1 MQPLGPSSQVWAE
14 EWVMQEQ
21 DFYEEDSVQEDQ
33 AAKNPVRAR
42 MRELESEVK
51 SLRQQAEEAKS
62 AQRELAFVKAG
73 VDLSSGMSKYFVK
86 AYDGDLT
93 PEAIRVAAAEANLI
107 KPQEIMQAAPQ
118 QEKQAWDRVSN
129 ASRVGDTTEAT
140 VDYSTRIANA
150 KSEKEVMELL
160 AQARMNQINN

>member
-1 MQPLGPSSQVWAE
+1 
-14 EWVMQEQ
+14 MQEQ
-21 DFYEEDSVQEDQ
+21 DFYEEDNVQQEDQ
-33 AAKNPVRAR
+33 ATKNPVRAR

-51 SLRQQAEEAKS
+51 NLRQQADEAKS

-86 AYDGDLT
+86 AYDGELT
-93 PEAIRVAAAEANLI
+93 PEAILVAAAEANLI
-107 KPQEIMQAAPQ
+107 KNQEPQQVMPS
-118 QEKQAWDRVSN
+118 QEKQAWDRVGN
-129 ASRVGDTTEAT
+129 ASRVGDTSDAV
-140 VDYSTRIANA
+140 VDYGARIANA

>member
-1 MQPLGPSSQVWAE
+1 
-14 EWVMQEQ
+14 MQEQ

-33 AAKNPVRAR
+33 ATKNPVRAR

-51 SLRQQAEEAKS
+51 NLRQQADEAKS

-86 AYDGDLT
+86 AYDGELT

-107 KPQEIMQAAPQ
+107 KPQETTQTAPL
-118 QEKQAWDRVSN
+118 QEKQAWDRVGN
-129 ASRVGDTTEAT
+129 ASRVGDTSDAV
-140 VDYSTRIANA
+140 VDYSARIANA
-150 KSEKEVMELL
+150 KNEKEVMELL
-160 AQARMNQINN
+160 TQARMNQTNN

>member
-1 MQPLGPSSQVWAE
+1 
-14 EWVMQEQ
+14 MQEQ

-118 QEKQAWDRVSN
+118 QEKQAWQVH
-129 ASRVGDTTEAT
+129 
-140 VDYSTRIANA
+140 
-150 KSEKEVMELL
+150 
-160 AQARMNQINN
+160 

>member
-1 MQPLGPSSQVWAE
+1 
-14 EWVMQEQ
+14 MQEQ
-21 DFYEEDSVQEDQ
+21 DFDQEDSVQEDQ
-33 AAKNPVRAR
+33 ATKNPVRAR

-51 SLRQQAEEAKS
+51 GLRQQAEEAKS

-86 AYDGDLT
+86 AYDGELT

-107 KPQEIMQAAPQ
+107 QPQETVQAAPI
-118 QEKQAWDRVSN
+118 QEKQAWDRVGN
-129 ASRVGDTTEAT
+129 ASRVGDTSDAV
-140 VDYSTRIANA
+140 VDYGARIANA

-160 AQARMNQINN
+160 TQARMNQTNN

>member
-51 SLRQQAEEAKS
+51 SLRQQAEDAKS

-107 KPQEIMQAAPQ
+107 KPQETMQAAPT

-129 ASRVGDTTEAT
+129 ASRVGDTTEET

>member
-1 MQPLGPSSQVWAE
+1 MQPFGSSNQMWAE

-21 DFYEEDSVQEDQ
+21 DFDQEDSVQEDQ
-33 AAKNPVRAR
+33 ATKNPVRAR

-51 SLRQQAEEAKS
+51 GLRQQAEEAKS

-86 AYDGDLT
+86 AYDGELT

-107 KPQEIMQAAPQ
+107 QPQETVQAAPI
-118 QEKQAWDRVSN
+118 QEKQAWDRVGN
-129 ASRVGDTTEAT
+129 ASRVGDTSDAV
-140 VDYSTRIANA
+140 VDYNARIANA

-160 AQARMNQINN
+160 TQARMNQTNN

>member
-1 MQPLGPSSQVWAE
+1 
-14 EWVMQEQ
+14 MQEQ

-33 AAKNPVRAR
+33 ATKNPVRAR

-51 SLRQQAEEAKS
+51 SLRQQAEEAKA

-86 AYDGDLT
+86 A
-93 PEAIRVAAAEANLI
+93 IRVAAAEANLI
-107 KPQEIMQAAPQ
+107 KPQETVQAAPI

-150 KSEKEVMELL
+150 KSEREVMELL

>member
-107 KPQEIMQAAPQ
+107 KPQETMQAAPT

-129 ASRVGDTTEAT
+129 ASRVGDTTEAA

-150 KSEKEVMELL
+150 KSEREVMELL

>member
-1 MQPLGPSSQVWAE
+1 
-14 EWVMQEQ
+14 
-21 DFYEEDSVQEDQ
+21 
-33 AAKNPVRAR
+33 
-42 MRELESEVK
+42 
-51 SLRQQAEEAKS
+51 
-62 AQRELAFVKAG
+62 
-73 VDLSSGMSKYFVK
+73 MSKYFVK

-107 KPQEIMQAAPQ
+107 KPQEIMQAAPT

>member
-1 MQPLGPSSQVWAE
+1 MQPFGPSSQVWAE

-21 DFYEEDSVQEDQ
+21 DFYEEDNVQQEDQ
-33 AAKNPVRAR
+33 ATKNPVRAR

-51 SLRQQAEEAKS
+51 NLRQQADEAKS

-86 AYDGDLT
+86 AYDGELT

-107 KPQEIMQAAPQ
+107 KNQEP

-129 ASRVGDTTEAT
+129 ASRVGDTSDAV
-140 VDYSTRIANA
+140 VDYGARIANA